1 MYNDKEVFT
10 SARGAARRRF
20 IKQSSVLLASGLAI
34 GFQLSEAFAKG
45 DDKSG
50 NPKPQAGE
58 FEPNA
63 WVRVLPDDTIKLV
76 VHKHDSGTG
85 TRTALAAMVAE
96 ELDVDL
102 FRVDVITPENPFYG
116 DYIHPLWKVFST
128 GGSTSVSLEYERL
141 RRAGA
146 TARAMLIAA
155 AAKQWNVAPSTCST
169 DNGFVVNKDIG
180 KRANYGS
187 LAQVAAQMPAP
198 KDVVLKDPSQF
209 KYIGKLRKKRG
220 AAEKA
225 RGAFPYSIDVSLP
238 GMLVAVVTRAP
249 VIDARVRSVDA
260 KAALAVPGV
269 RQVLQIPGRPD
280 ILGGNQAGVAVLAD
294 DYWSAHKGQA
304 ALHVEWE
311 DSPLET
317 FDSSTLA
324 ARQAA
329 WLDDPEA
336 RVVPTIQS
344 GDSKTAFPRGA
355 RVIEASYSMPYKAQ
369 CPLEPINVTAW
380 ARKDGSIEYW
390 GGLQVPSTVQEA
402 AEVIGS
408 IPANRVVLHELVSG
422 GSFGSHESKYWLFE
436 VTWLASKVGKPV
448 KLMNSREDEMRALY
462 YHSASF
468 HRAKAV
474 LDSRGNLATLQ
485 LRAVMPAS
493 PEQWEPGYFD
503 RPDRMDYSTTEAIS
517 KYEFAYGAPHVDIG
531 WVRHET
537 GVPTGWYRAVSY
549 IPNVFAVESFMDEA
563 AHAGRRDPVEFRLA
577 HMKDPRHQAV
587 LREAAKRAGWGTA
600 LPAGTALGVATNQA
614 YSSYVAVVARVARK
628 GDGVVIEKL
637 TCVADCGLAVSPG
650 GVEEQ
655 LYGGLMWGLGHAT
668 ADRVDIRHGQVEQ
681 KNFDSYRVMRMS
693 DLPEI
698 DILIVQGDAS
708 KPGGV
713 GELSSPSVAP
723 AVGNAVFRLTG
734 KRMRETPFE
743 LVKMGGKAKA

>member
-1 MYNDKEVFT
+1 MRNDKDALT
-10 SARGAARRRF
+10 STRGAARRRF
-20 IKQSSVLLASGLAI
+20 IKQSSALLAAGLAI
-34 GFQLSEAFAKG
+34 GFQLPEAFANG
-45 DDKSG
+45 DDLSG
-50 NPKPQAGE
+50 NPTPQAGE

-85 TRTALAAMVAE
+85 TRTALAALVAE
-96 ELDVDL
+96 ELDVDP

-128 GGSTSVSLEYERL
+128 GGSTSVSLEYDRL

-155 AAKQWNVAPSTCST
+155 AAKQWNVAPSACST
-169 DNGFVVNKDIG
+169 ENGFVIDKAGG

-187 LAQVAAQMPAP
+187 LAQAAAHLPAP
-198 KDVVLKDPSQF
+198 KGVVLKDASQF
-209 KYIGKLRKKRG
+209 KYIGKLQKKRG

-238 GMLVAVVTRAP
+238 GMLIAVVTRAP

-269 RQVLQIPGRPD
+269 RQVVQIPGRPD

-329 WLDDPEA
+329 WLDDPAA
-336 RVVPTIQS
+336 RVVPTIQT
-344 GDSKTAFPRGA
+344 GDVKSAWPQGA
-355 RVIEASYSMPYKAQ
+355 RVIEAAYSMPYKAQ
-369 CPLEPINVTAW
+369 NPLEPINVTAW
-380 ARKDGSIEYW
+380 AKDGRIEYW

-402 AEVIGS
+402 AEVIGG
-408 IPANRVVLHELVSG
+408 IPADRVVLHELVSG
-422 GSFGSHESKYWLFE
+422 GSFGSRESKYWLFE
-436 VTWLASKVGKPV
+436 VTWLALKVGKPV

-462 YHSASF
+462 YHSASY
-468 HRAKAV
+468 HRARAV
-474 LDSRGNLATLQ
+474 LDARGNLATLQ

-563 AHAGRRDPVEFRLA
+563 AHAGHQDPVEFRLA
-577 HMKDPRHQAV
+577 HMKDPRHQTV
-587 LREAAKRAGWGTA
+587 LREAAKRAGWGQT

-628 GDGVVIEKL
+628 GNGVVVEKL

-668 ADRVDIRHGQVEQ
+668 ADRIDIRHGQVEQ
-681 KNFDSYRVMRMS
+681 KNFDTYRVMRMS
-693 DLPEI
+693 DMPEV
-698 DILIVQGDAS
+698 DVLIVQGDTS

-723 AVGNAVFRLTG
+723 AVANAVFRLTG
-734 KRMRETPFE
+734 KRLRDTPFE
-743 LVKMGGKAKA
+743 LEKVGAKA

>member
-1 MYNDKEVFT
+1 MRNDQEALA

-20 IKQSSVLLASGLAI
+20 IKQSSALLASGLAI
-34 GFQLSEAFAKG
+34 GFQLPEAFAKG
-45 DDKSG
+45 DNKSG
-50 NPKPQAGE
+50 DPKPQAGE

-128 GGSTSVSLEYERL
+128 GGSTSVSLEYDRL

-155 AAKQWNVAPSTCST
+155 AAKQWNVAPSACST
-169 DNGFVVNKDIG
+169 ENGFVIDKASG

-187 LAQVAAQMPAP
+187 LAQVAAQLPAP
-198 KDVVLKDPSQF
+198 KDVALKDPSQF
-209 KYIGKLRKKRG
+209 KYIGKLQKKRG

-311 DSPLET
+311 DSPLEP

-324 ARQAA
+324 VRQAA
-329 WLDDPEA
+329 WLDDPSA
-336 RVVPTIQS
+336 RVVPTVQS
-344 GDSKTAFPRGA
+344 GDVKTAWPHGA
-355 RVIEASYSMPYKAQ
+355 RVIEASYSMPYKAAN
-369 CPLEPINVTAW
+369 PLEPINVTAW
-380 ARKDGSIEYW
+380 AKKDGGIEYW

-402 AEVIGS
+402 AEVIGG

-422 GSFGSHESKYWLFE
+422 GSFGSRESKYWLFE
-436 VTWLASKVGKPV
+436 VTWLALKVGKPV

-462 YHSASF
+462 YHSASY

-474 LDSRGNLATLQ
+474 LDKRGNLTTLQ

-493 PEQWEPGYFD
+493 PEQWEPRYFD

-563 AHAGRRDPVEFRLA
+563 AHAGHRDPVEFRLA

-587 LREAAKRAGWGTA
+587 LREAAKRAGWGRS

-668 ADRVDIRHGQVEQ
+668 ADRIDIRHGQVEQ
-681 KNFDSYRVMRMS
+681 KNFDTYRVMRMS
-693 DLPEI
+693 DMPEV
-698 DILIVQGDAS
+698 DVLIVQGDTS

-723 AVGNAVFRLTG
+723 AIANAVFKLTG
-734 KRMRETPFE
+734 KRLRDTPFE
-743 LVKMGGKAKA
+743 LEKVGGKA

>member
-1 MYNDKEVFT
+1 MRNDKDALT

-20 IKQSSVLLASGLAI
+20 IKQSSALLASGLAI
-34 GFQLSEAFAKG
+34 GFQLPEAFAN
-45 DDKSG
+45 G
-50 NPKPQAGE
+50 NSPSCDPKPQAGE

-85 TRTALAAMVAE
+85 TRTALAALVAE
-96 ELDVDL
+96 ELDVDP

-128 GGSTSVSLEYERL
+128 GGSTSVSLEYDRL

-155 AAKQWNVAPSTCST
+155 AAKQWNVAPSACST
-169 DNGFVVNKDIG
+169 ENGFVIDKAGG

-187 LAQVAAQMPAP
+187 LAQVAARLPAP
-198 KDVVLKDPSQF
+198 KDVALKDPSQF
-209 KYIGKLRKKRG
+209 RYIGKLQKKRG

-269 RQVLQIPGRPD
+269 RQVVQIPGRPD

-324 ARQAA
+324 SRQAA
-329 WLDDPEA
+329 WLDDPAA
-336 RVVPTIQS
+336 RVVPTVQS
-344 GDSKTAFPRGA
+344 GDVKTAWPHGA
-355 RVIEASYSMPYKAQ
+355 RVIESAYSMPYKAQ
-369 CPLEPINVTAW
+369 NPLEPINVTAW
-380 ARKDGSIEYW
+380 AKDGGIEYW

-402 AEVIGS
+402 AEVIGG
-408 IPANRVVLHELVSG
+408 IPSDRVVLHELVSG
-422 GSFGSHESKYWLFE
+422 GSFGSRESKYWLFE
-436 VTWLASKVGKPV
+436 VTWLALKVGQPV

-462 YHSASF
+462 YHSASY
-468 HRAKAV
+468 HRARAV
-474 LDSRGNLATLQ
+474 LDARGNLATLQ

-563 AHAGRRDPVEFRLA
+563 AHAGHQDPVEFRLA
-577 HMKDPRHQAV
+577 HMKDLRHQAV
-587 LREAAKRAGWGTA
+587 LREAAKRAGWGKA

-628 GDGVVIEKL
+628 GDGVVVEKL

-668 ADRVDIRHGQVEQ
+668 ADRIDIRHGQIQQ

-693 DLPEI
+693 DMPEV
-698 DILIVQGDAS
+698 DVLIVQGDTS

-713 GELSSPSVAP
+713 GELSGPSVAP
-723 AVGNAVFRLTG
+723 AVANAVFRLTG
-734 KRMRETPFE
+734 KRLRDTPFE
-743 LVKMGGKAKA
+743 LEKVGRKA

>member
-1 MYNDKEVFT
+1 MRIEH
-10 SARGAARRRF
+10 RAARRRF
-20 IKQSSVLLASGLAI
+20 MQQGSALLVSGLAI
-34 GFQLSEAFAKG
+34 GIRLPDAFAKNG
-45 DDKSG
+45 DPHPRD
-50 NPKPQAGE
+50 GE

-96 ELDVDL
+96 ELDVDP
-102 FRVDVITPENPFYG
+102 FRIDVITPENPFYA

-128 GGSTSVSLEYERL
+128 GGSTSVSLEFDRL
-141 RRAGA
+141 RHAGA

-155 AAKQWNVAPSTCST
+155 AAKQWNVPPSACST
-169 DNGFVVNKDIG
+169 DDGFVIDKASG
-180 KRANYGS
+180 ARASYGS
-187 LAQVAAQMPAP
+187 LSTVAATLPVP
-198 KDVVLKDPSQF
+198 KDVPLKDPLQF
-209 KYIGKLRKKRG
+209 KYIGKLRKKRD
-220 AAEKA
+220 AAQKVC
-225 RGAFPYSIDVSLP
+225 GAFAYSIDVRLP

-280 ILGGNQAGVAVLAD
+280 VLGGNQAGVAVLAD
-294 DYWSAHKGQA
+294 DYWSAHKGRA
-304 ALHVEWE
+304 ALRVEWE
-311 DSPLET
+311 DSPFESL
-317 FDSSTLA
+317 DSRDLP

-329 WLDDPEA
+329 WLDDPAA
-336 RVVPTIQS
+336 RVVPTVRN
-344 GDSKTAFPRGA
+344 GDAESILKRGS

-369 CPLEPINVTAW
+369 NPLEPINVTAW
-380 ARKDGSIEYW
+380 AKDGGIAYW
-390 GGLQVPSTVQEA
+390 GGLQVPSTAQEA
-402 AEVIGS
+402 AEVIGR

-422 GSFGSHESKYWLFE
+422 GSFGARESKYWLFE
-436 VTWLASKVGKPV
+436 VTWLALQTGQPV
-448 KLMNSREDEMRALY
+448 KLMNSREDEMRALF
-462 YHSASF
+462 YHSASH
-468 HRAKAV
+468 HRARAV
-474 LDSRGNLATLQ
+474 LDSRGNLSALQ

-517 KYEFAYGAPHVDIG
+517 KFEFAYGAPHADIG

-563 AHAGRRDPVEFRLA
+563 AHAGRRDPVDFRIA
-577 HMKDPRHQAV
+577 HMKEARHAAL
-587 LREAAKRAGWGTA
+587 LREAATRAGWGKP
-600 LPAGTALGVATNQA
+600 LPRGTALGVATNRA
-614 YSSYVAVVARVARK
+614 YGSYIAVIARVTRR
-628 GDGVVIEKL
+628 GEGVVIDKL

-655 LYGGLMWGLGHAT
+655 LYGGLMWGLGHAL
-668 ADRVDIRHGQVEQ
+668 ADRIDIRSGQVRQ
-681 KNFDSYRVMRMS
+681 SNFDSYRVMRMN
-693 DLPEI
+693 DMPDI
-698 DILIVQGDAS
+698 DIHIVQGDPS

-723 AVGNAVFRLTG
+723 AIGNAVFRLTG
-734 KRMRETPFE
+734 KRLRETPFD
-743 LVKMGGKAKA
+743 LRQVVRT